1 MRKKVSVI
9 GAGNVGATCA
19 FLVAQKELA
28 DVVLLDVLEGLP
40 QGKALDMAQ
49 ASSLEGFNS
58 KVAGTGDYSQIKD
71 SDIVVITAG
80 LARKPGMSREDLL
93 LKNARIIKEVSL
105 RIAQY
110 APNSIILMVSNP
122 LDVMTYLAYK
132 VSGFPSHRVLGQAGV
147 LDSARFRYFVAQELG
162 ISIEDV
168 SAMVLGGHGDSM
180 VPLPR
185 YTTVSGVSIL
195 ELLPQEKIEEIIERT
210 RNGGAEIVEL
220 LKTGSAFYSPA
231 SSTCVMVE
239 AILKDYK
246 QILPAS
252 AYLDGQYGIKDIYI
266 GVPVKL
272 GRNGAEE
279 IVELSLKDEELSL
292 LQSSAKIYKEAISKI
307 KNL

>member
-19 FLVAQKELA
+19 FLVAQKDLA
-28 DVVLLDVLEGLP
+28 DVILVDILEGVP

-58 KVAGTGDYSQIKD
+58 KVVGTNDYSRIKD
-71 SDIVVITAG
+71 SDVVVITAG

-93 LKNARIIKEVSL
+93 LKNAKIIKEVSL
-105 RIAQY
+105 KIARY

-122 LDVMTYLAYK
+122 LDVMTYLTYH
-132 VSGFPSHRVLGQAGV
+132 VSGFPASRVLGQAGA
-147 LDSARFRYFVAQELG
+147 LDSARFRYFVAEGLG
-162 ISIEDV
+162 ISIKDV

-185 YTTVSGVSIL
+185 YTTVSGISIL
-195 ELLPQEKIEEIIERT
+195 ELLPREKIEGIIERT
-210 RNGGAEIVEL
+210 KNGGAEIVSL

-231 SSTCVMVE
+231 SSACFMTE
-239 AILKDYK
+239 AILKDSK

-252 AYLDGQYGIKDIYI
+252 AYLNGQYGIKDLYI
-266 GVPVKL
+266 GVPIKL
-272 GRNGAEE
+272 GRNGVEE
-279 IVELSLKDEELSL
+279 IIELSLKDEELSL
-292 LQSSAKIYKEAISKI
+292 LQSSAKIYKEAFDKI
-307 KNL
+307 RNS

>member
-1 MRKKVSVI
+1 MTKKVSVI

-19 FLVAQKELA
+19 FLVAQRELA
-28 DVVLLDVLEGLP
+28 DVILVDILEGVP

-58 KVAGTGDYSQIKD
+58 NVAGTSDYSQIKD
-71 SDIVVITAG
+71 SDVVVITAG

-93 LKNARIIKEVSL
+93 LKNAEIIKEVSL

-122 LDVMTYLAYK
+122 LDVMTYLAYN
-132 VSGFPSHRVLGQAGV
+132 VSGFPAHRVLGQAGV

-195 ELLPQEKIEEIIERT
+195 ELLPKEKIDEIINRT
-210 RNGGAEIVEL
+210 KNGGAEIVNL

-231 SSTCVMVE
+231 SSACLMTE

-252 AYLDGQYGIKDIYI
+252 AYLDGQYGIKDLYI

-272 GRNGAEE
+272 GRNGVEE

-292 LQSSAKIYKEAISKI
+292 LQSSAKIYKEAIGKV
-307 KNL
+307 L

>member
-1 MRKKVSVI
+1 MSKKVSVI

-19 FLVAQKELA
+19 FLVAQKDLA
-28 DVVLLDVLEGLP
+28 DVVLVDILEGVP

-58 KVAGTGDYSQIKD
+58 KVVGTNDYSRIKD
-71 SDIVVITAG
+71 SDVVVITAG

-93 LKNARIIKEVSL
+93 LKNAQIIKEVSL
-105 RIAQY
+105 KIAEY
-110 APNSIILMVSNP
+110 APNPIILMVSNP
-122 LDVMTYLAYK
+122 LDVMTYLAYH
-132 VSGFPSHRVLGQAGV
+132 VSGFPAHRVLGQAGV
-147 LDSARFRYFVAQELG
+147 LDSARFRYFVAEELG
-162 ISIEDV
+162 ISIKDV

-195 ELLPQEKIEEIIERT
+195 ELLPMEKIERIIERT
-210 RNGGAEIVEL
+210 RNGGSEIVSL

-231 SSTCVMVE
+231 SSACFMTE
-239 AILKDYK
+239 AILKDHK

-252 AYLDGQYGIKDIYI
+252 AYLDGQYGIKDLYI

-272 GRNGAEE
+272 GRNGVEE
-279 IVELSLKDEELSL
+279 IVELPLKDEELSL
-292 LQSSAKIYKEAISKI
+292 LQSSAKIYKEALNKI
-307 KNL
+307 IGL

>member
-1 MRKKVSVI
+1 MSKKVSVI

-19 FLVAQKELA
+19 FLVAQKDLA
-28 DVVLLDVLEGLP
+28 DVVLVDILEGVP

-58 KVAGTGDYSQIKD
+58 KVVGTNDYSRIKD
-71 SDIVVITAG
+71 SDVVVITAG

-93 LKNARIIKEVSL
+93 LKNAQIIKEVSL
-105 RIAQY
+105 KIAEY

-122 LDVMTYLAYK
+122 LDVMTYLAYH
-132 VSGFPSHRVLGQAGV
+132 VSGFPAHRVLGQAGV
-147 LDSARFRYFVAQELG
+147 LDSARFRYFVAEELG
-162 ISIEDV
+162 ISIKDV

-195 ELLPQEKIEEIIERT
+195 ELLPMEKIERIIERT
-210 RNGGAEIVEL
+210 RNGGSEIVSL

-231 SSTCVMVE
+231 SSACFMTE
-239 AILKDYK
+239 AILKDHK

-252 AYLDGQYGIKDIYI
+252 AYLDGQYGIKDLYI

-272 GRNGAEE
+272 GRNGVEE
-279 IVELSLKDEELSL
+279 IVELPLKDEELSL
-292 LQSSAKIYKEAISKI
+292 LQSSAKIYKEALNKI
-307 KNL
+307 IGL

>member
-19 FLVAQKELA
+19 FLVAQKDLA
-28 DVVLLDVLEGLP
+28 DVVLVDVLEGVP

-58 KVAGTGDYSQIKD
+58 KVVGTNDYSRIKD
-71 SDIVVITAG
+71 SDVVVITAG

-93 LKNARIIKEVSL
+93 LKNAKIIKEVSL
-105 RIAQY
+105 KIAKY
-110 APNSIILMVSNP
+110 TPNSIILMVSNP
-122 LDVMTYLAYK
+122 LDVMTYLAYY
-132 VSGFPSHRVLGQAGV
+132 VSGFPGHRVLGQAGV

-162 ISIEDV
+162 VSIKDV

-185 YTTVSGVSIL
+185 YTTVSGISIL
-195 ELLPQEKIEEIIERT
+195 ELLPMEKIEGIIERT
-210 RNGGAEIVEL
+210 RNGGAEIVSL

-231 SSTCVMVE
+231 SSACFMTE
-239 AILKDYK
+239 AILKDHK
-246 QILPAS
+246 QILAAS
-252 AYLDGQYGIKDIYI
+252 AYLDGQYGIKDLYI

-272 GRNGAEE
+272 GRNGVEE
-279 IVELSLKDEELSL
+279 IIELSLKDEELSL
-292 LQSSAKIYKEAISKI
+292 LQSSAKIYKETIGKI
-307 KNL
+307 GNL